1 MKNIIMIKIPG
12 CPYCAK
18 ARKAIGL
25 LQQEEKYKDVKVEEI
40 DETTQ
45 PELAAPYGKD
55 YYYVPSLFIEGKKYF
70 EAKPGMDYETIEK
83 AVKGVFDKALKG

>member
-25 LQQEEKYKDVKVEEI
+25 LQQEKKYKDVKVEEI

-55 YYYVPSLFIEGKKYF
+55 YYYVPSLFIEGEKQF
-70 EAKPGMDYETIEK
+70 EAKPGMDYDTIYA
-83 AVKGVFDKALKG
+83 AVKEAFDKAKA

>member
-12 CPYCAK
+12 CPHCAK

-55 YYYVPSLFIEGKKYF
+55 YYYVPSLFIEGEKQF
-70 EAKPGMDYETIEK
+70 EAKPGMDYDTIYA
-83 AVKGVFDKALKG
+83 AVKEAFDKAKA

>member
-1 MKNIIMIKIPG
+1 MRNIIMIKIPG

-55 YYYVPSLFIEGKKYF
+55 YYYVPSLFIEGEKQF
-70 EAKPGMDYETIEK
+70 EAKPGMDYDTIYA
-83 AVKGVFDKALKG
+83 AVKEAFDKAKA